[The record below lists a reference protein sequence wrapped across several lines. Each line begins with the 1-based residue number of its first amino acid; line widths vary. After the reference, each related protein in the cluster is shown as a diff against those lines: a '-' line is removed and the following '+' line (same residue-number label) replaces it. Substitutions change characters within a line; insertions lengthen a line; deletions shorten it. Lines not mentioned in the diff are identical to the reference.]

1 MYIAVYI
8 AVKRVYKKRGG
19 GLAKINYTNFWTCT
33 KKNGLGIRTGFQMYF
48 VFKIQGKDTSPIYLH
63 SHVFGSGYGLQRIFF
78 FNLKLFLCANILILR
93 ETLEHTA
100 LVLLTFY
107 HWFFFLFL
115 TEVKWC
121 TTQHYIYMKWCNIK
135 TTIIYMYYK
144 KHNNT
149 INIFHQRQ
157 ETSC

>member
-19 GLAKINYTNFWTCT
+19 GVLPKLNYTNFWTCT
-33 KKNGLGIRTGFQMYF
+33 KKNGLGIRIGFQMYF
-48 VFKIQGKDTSPIYLH
+48 IFKIQGKDTSPIYLH
-63 SHVFGSGYGLQRIFF
+63 SHVFASGYGLQRIFF
-78 FNLKLFLCANILILR
+78 QIKAFPLRKYTDIKRNARAHGFGITNILSLIS
-93 ETLEHTA
+93 
-100 LVLLTFY
+100 
-107 HWFFFLFL
+107 FLFL